1 MERLRAEIYEVLD
14 QAVSWWG
21 EQEVFDAMEGW

>member
-1 MERLRAEIYEVLD
+1 MERLRAEIYELLD

-21 EQEVFDAMEGW
+21 EQDVLDAGILR